1 MIVKHLTLVRTL
13 ALVMGHVLE
22 AIPVDVGLKG
32 VEGVGVTGLVT
43 STTVPGT
50 GRCIMFLSQLLCWPE
65 DPPEGV
71 TVLLW

>member
-22 AIPVDVGLKG
+22 AVPVDVGLKG

-43 STTVPGT
+43 STMVPWHHCACDQST
-50 GRCIMFLSQLLCWPE
+50 MKSFRHLCE
-65 DPPEGV
+65 A
-71 TVLLW
+71 